1 VDSAVARNSDV
12 SKRRCGSG
20 RMHEP
25 REHPASLIMV
35 VLILVVMMLFV
46 LVVMLFVLMPVMM
59 VMVAIICAALII
71 VVLGIISPITV
82 IRTIAVIS
90 RWR

>member
-46 LVVMLFVLMPVMM
+46 LMPVMM